1 MAEPANSVVFYP
13 EKEVVMKNSH
23 FGITQVKRW
32 ALIPAVC
39 LLVIS
44 LAAGC
49 SSSTKTVRSETLTT
63 PVSQTTV
70 VEKETTHSDG
80 EHHGLLGGALHVVG
94 EILAF
99 PFEVIAGVFRFIF

>member
-1 MAEPANSVVFYP
+1 ME
-13 EKEVVMKNSH
+13 NSH

-49 SSSTKTVRSETLTT
+49 ASSSEKTVKSETTT
-63 PVSQTTV
+63 SPTSQTTV
-70 VEKETTHSDG
+70 VEKETTHTDG
-80 EHHGLLGGALHVVG
+80 GHHGLLGGAFHVVG

-99 PFEVIAGVFRFIF
+99 PFEVIADVFRFIF